1 MKRVA
6 SIKAAAELR
15 AVLRY
20 AERWG
25 VKIEF
30 RAHHAPHDH
39 ARRASHIYSVST
51 DTISDIDWNTRTVW
65 FGDDL
70 KDAKQR
76 CALLHEINHVVVGID
91 PDSVEEVDSGMLAL
105 DYYVARSAKLSGWR
119 AWMNTYT
126 LIEGEWPTVSTQER
140 SKALVDSFWG
150 AIRAGLMN
158 PRTGRPTYRR
168 F

>member
-25 VKIEF
+25 VKIEL

-76 CALLHEINHVVVGID
+76 CALLHEINHVVVDIK
-91 PDSVEEVDSGMLAL
+91 PSSC
-105 DYYVARSAKLSGWR
+105 R
-119 AWMNTYT
+119 
-126 LIEGEWPTVSTQER
+126 
-140 SKALVDSFWG
+140 
-150 AIRAGLMN
+150 
-158 PRTGRPTYRR
+158 
-168 F
+168 